1 MKRIA
6 AMIAAFAFLVAAAPA
21 FANQC
26 PARIKDAN
34 AAIEK
39 AEQGKTKSADV
50 IQKAKAWVKQAQQE
64 HDSGQH
70 NDAVAHAKQALSMV
84 Q

>member
-6 AMIAAFAFLVAAAPA
+6 AMIAAFALVLMAVPA

-34 AAIEK
+34 AAIAK
-39 AEQGKTKSADV
+39 AEASKSKPADV
-50 IQKAKAWVKQAQQE
+50 IQKARALVAKAQRE

-70 NDAVAHAKQALSMV
+70 TDAIADAKAAFALM